1 MTYTLTLTAA
11 EVDLVGRA
19 LDLLPFGRV
28 AGLVENLRAQLAA
41 AEAAAAG
48 AGRSPTPDPFQ
59 QEPGPRAQARPG
71 WGGEREAPP
80 S

>member
-48 AGRSPTPDPFQ
+48 AGRSPTPDPSP
-59 QEPGPRAQARPG
+59 QEPGRAQARPG
-71 WGGEREAPP
+71 WGGERAAPP